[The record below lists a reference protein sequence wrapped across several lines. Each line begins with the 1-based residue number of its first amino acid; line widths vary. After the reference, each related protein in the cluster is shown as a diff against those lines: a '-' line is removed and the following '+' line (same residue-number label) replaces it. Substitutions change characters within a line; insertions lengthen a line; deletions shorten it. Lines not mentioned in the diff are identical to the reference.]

1 MDWSISGPEGDA
13 VAMDLSADPGPWL
26 LRTLLGTN
34 ARRLALLLPNAHPD
48 LADQASQ
55 EALASLVRGK
65 YALRYLRST
74 PDNRHAVVVA
84 DAVEHQ
90 DEVLTRAHA
99 RLANVALEVP
109 DDLVDL
115 RLVDVPRHRLAELL

>member
-1 MDWSISGPEGDA
+1 M
-13 VAMDLSADPGPWL
+13 AMDLSGDPGPWL

-48 LADQASQ
+48 LADQAAQ

-99 RLANVALEVP
+99 RLANVSLDVP
-109 DDLVDL
+109 ADLVDL
-115 RLVDVPRHRLAELL
+115 RLVDVPRHRLTELLG

>member
-1 MDWSISGPEGDA
+1 M
-13 VAMDLSADPGPWL
+13 
-26 LRTLLGTN
+26 
-34 ARRLALLLPNAHPD
+34 RLALLLPNAHPD

-55 EALASLVRGK
+55 TALAALVAGK

-90 DEVLTRAHA
+90 SEVLTRAHA
-99 RLANVALEVP
+99 RLANVSLDVP
-109 DDLVDL
+109 PDLQDL
-115 RLVDVPRHRLAELL
+115 RLVDVPRHRLLKLCWVSEHAKSGTFT